1 MLITDDQEHDPLAD
15 LHPIER
21 EMIAREQAAREAGT
35 PMSYKELGEVH
46 REIVAERHKRL
57 ERDARASWRSMEG
70 WEHVT
75 TEEEWQ
81 ATVVQADDD
90 YESGQFLL
98 DRLGAARYLDP
109 PLMAVLLTLRR
120 RLVEEHGAETAAEL
134 MMIDM
139 AVLSYYHT
147 LRVGGWIGDLS
158 QWLESEFFRKDGLMI
173 RQQELG
179 KGRRDLKVR
188 GLRVEEIVERLV
200 DKLMPLL
207 DRSNRMMLRNLK
219 ALQDQKRPP
228 MPSVSIGQAGQV
240 NVAAVQTNQVG
251 GPTEGTPTKAA
262 DE

>member
-1 MLITDDQEHDPLAD
+1 MVTTDEHAQDYLAD

-21 EMIAREQAAREAGT
+21 EMIAREQAASEAGT
-35 PMSYKELGEVH
+35 PMSFQDLGEVH

-57 ERDARASWRSMEG
+57 ERDASASWRSMEG

-81 ATVVQADDD
+81 ATVVQSDDD
-90 YESGQFLL
+90 YDSGQFLL

-134 MMIDM
+134 MMVDM

-173 RQQELG
+173 RQQEFG

-188 GLRVEEIVERLV
+188 GLRVEEIVERLAER
-200 DKLMPLL
+200 LMPLL

-219 ALQDQKRPP
+219 ALQDHRRPV
-228 MPSVSIGQAGQV
+228 MPSVNIGQAGQV
-240 NVAAVQTNQVG
+240 NVASVQRNEVASPMDDTH
-251 GPTEGTPTKAA
+251 EKATDA
-262 DE
+262 